1 MAILVSNNASAE
13 IALSLTASD
22 TSIILA
28 AGQGVEFPSPGASDY
43 FYATLV
49 DSSNNLE
56 IVKCTS
62 RSADT
67 LTVVRGQDNTS
78 ARSFAAGSL
87 LELRIVAATFT
98 DLQNEIVPDPL
109 VPVGTRMLF
118 QQTSAPTGWTKIT
131 TNNDAALRVVSGT
144 ASSGGV
150 TDFSTIFSITGPLS
164 SATILSTAQIPNHS
178 HSLSPNFNVNF
189 SRAGFDPGGLAFL
202 TSDAGGGPFSITATG
217 SGAGHTHTTP
227 MQVKYVDVIVASKDA

>member
-1 MAILVSNNASAE
+1 MAILVSNNASAA
-13 IALSLTASD
+13 IALSITASD
-22 TSIILA
+22 TTIILA

-67 LTVVRGQDNTS
+67 LTVVRGQDNTA

-98 DLQNEIVPDPL
+98 DLQNEIVPDPPF
-109 VPVGTRMLF
+109 VAGTVMLF
-118 QQTSAPTGWTKIT
+118 AQSAAPTGWTKLT

-144 ASSGGV
+144 AGTGGV
-150 TDFSTIFSITGPLS
+150 TGFSAVFSASGVASNSIALTL
-164 SATILSTAQIPNHS
+164 AQMPNHS
-178 HSLSPNFNVNF
+178 HTLNPNFNVNF
-189 SRAGFDPGGLAFL
+189 SRAGFDPSGLAFL
-202 TSDAGGGPFSITATG
+202 TSEAGGSGFSILNSG
-217 SGAGHTHTTP
+217 SSDTHYHTTT
-227 MQVKYVDVIVASKDA
+227 MNLKYVDVILASKDA